1 MDKMDYKKVCKDIY
15 VPKKTP
21 TVIDIPEMLYIQVEG
36 SGNPNTSE
44 EYKKSI
50 EILYGLSFG
59 IKMGLKFGSIPQT
72 FILEKWFPQ
81 DYMDALIKGNYVVPP
96 LEGLWWTDE
105 VAFDGRNVTDKE
117 KFHWISMIRQPE
129 IVTEEIFQWA
139 KENLLKKKPFLD
151 TSSAKLVRYT
161 EGLCCQVMH
170 IGAYDDEP
178 ATIARLDEY
187 ILKMGYQQDFGK
199 GRYHHE
205 IYLGDPRRTAPE
217 KLKTVIRHPIRMNT
231 ENYGEE
237 QPV

>member
-1 MDKMDYKKVCKDIY
+1 MDKIDYKKVYKDIY
-15 VPKKTP
+15 IPKKMP
-21 TVIDIPEMLYIQVEG
+21 AVIEISEMLYIQVEG

-44 EYKKSI
+44 EYKNSI

-59 IKMGLKFGSIPQT
+59 IKMGLKFGNIPQKY
-72 FILEKWFPQ
+72 IEKKCFSQ
-81 DYMDALIKGNYVVPP
+81 DYNDALIKGNYVVPP

-139 KENLLKKKPFLD
+139 KENLLKKKPSLD
-151 TSSAKLVRYT
+151 ISSAKLVRYT

-178 ATIARLDEY
+178 ATIDRLDEY
-187 ILKMGYQQDFGK
+187 ILKMGYQQDFRK

-217 KLKTVIRHPIRMNT
+217 KLKTVIRHPIRINT
-231 ENYGEE
+231 ENHGEG
-237 QPV
+237 QIV